1 MASNSVK
8 RYICNLGFAELDFPI
23 KCEGCTFLTHD
34 KCSGLNNSE
43 IKCLGFKNR
52 NLKFFCE
59 ACNNGLRDIPE
70 LKLLI
75 NRLLPEVNEL
85 KSQKNNNN
93 VQNHSEEFII
103 GEVGERNIRLSNL
116 IFYNVPES
124 NLDNA
129 VGRVNHDS
137 NLVINIIDSIITDG
151 NIRPSIVIRLGIHG
165 KNNPRPIK
173 AVFSTPADVFEILKS
188 KKKFLSLQPP
198 STIGISS
205 DRTLYQRNSMKKLRN
220 ELESRRTNGEIDLI
234 IKYIRGTPT
243 IVTKD
248 NRSNARNGNFF

>member
-1 MASNSVK
+1 MASNSVNS
-8 RYICNLGFAELDFPI
+8 YICNLGFAELDVPI
-23 KCEGCTFLTHD
+23 MCGACNFSTHN

-43 IKCLGFKNR
+43 IKCLSFKNQ

-75 NRLLPEVNEL
+75 NRLLAEVNEL

-103 GEVGERNIRLSNL
+103 SEVGECNIRASNL

-129 VGRVNHDS
+129 VDRVNHDS
-137 NLVINIIDSIITDG
+137 NLVSNVIDSIITG
-151 NIRPSIVIRLGIHG
+151 RNIRPSKVICLRIRGI
-165 KNNPRPIK
+165 NNPRPIK
-173 AVFSTPADVFEILKS
+173 AIFSTPDDVFEILK
-188 KKKFLSLQPP
+188 
-198 STIGISS
+198 
-205 DRTLYQRNSMKKLRN
+205 
-220 ELESRRTNGEIDLI
+220 
-234 IKYIRGTPT
+234 
-243 IVTKD
+243 
-248 NRSNARNGNFF
+248 